1 MPSANEVHMALK
13 YDEVM
18 KVDVAEQNYQ
28 AIVKHIDEQLRQT
41 ALGPGLSVAA
51 TLINEGVGS
60 LRVQFKGPISAHHQT
75 RLDREYITAGWQVKG
90 IHEDTHGLY
99 AIEFMIKLR

>member
-1 MPSANEVHMALK
+1 MALK
-13 YDEVM
+13 YDDVM
-18 KVDVAEQNYQ
+18 KIDVAEKTYQ

-41 ALGPGLSVAA
+41 ALEPGLSVAA

-60 LRVQFKGPISAHHQT
+60 LRVQFKGPISAHHRM
-75 RLDREYITAGWQVKG
+75 RLDREYMAAGWQVKG

-99 AIEFMIKLR
+99 AIEFVIKLQ